1 MIRKQENYIWG
12 RNSSLIDTSDN
23 AIHAGELKPT
33 CGRSILQA
41 ATSDII
47 AYPLILKEIQMK
59 KFMSMLVLLC
69 FVAAPGFAQG
79 AKPEKAAGKDVSK
92 WHGYVVDAMC
102 AKAMAKKDNPMERAA
117 KHTRDCALEESCA
130 STGYGLFY
138 DGKYYK
144 FDDEGDKK
152 AKDVI
157 EKSSTEKGLMVDV
170 TGTMEGDKILKSRQS
185 PR

>member
-1 MIRKQENYIWG
+1 
-12 RNSSLIDTSDN
+12 
-23 AIHAGELKPT
+23 
-33 CGRSILQA
+33 
-41 ATSDII
+41 
-47 AYPLILKEIQMK
+47 MK

-69 FVAAPGFAQG
+69 LVAAPGFAQG
-79 AKPEKAAGKDVSK
+79 AKPEKAAGKNVSK

-102 AKAMAKKDNPMERAA
+102 AKTMAKKDNPMERAA

-152 AKDVI
+152 AKDLI

-170 TGTMEGDKILKSRQS
+170 TGKMDGDKIEVASISEMKMDSKEMNKKMDSKSMEKKEEHKH
-185 PR
+185 